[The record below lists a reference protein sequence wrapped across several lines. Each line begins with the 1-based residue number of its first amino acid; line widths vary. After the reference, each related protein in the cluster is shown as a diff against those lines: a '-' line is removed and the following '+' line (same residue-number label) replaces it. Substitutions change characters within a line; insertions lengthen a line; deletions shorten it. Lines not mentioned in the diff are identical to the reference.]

1 MWLYKGTARS
11 AFTNT
16 SLSHPRASEH
26 TNHQFSTV
34 LAESQLHPVPM
45 APKAEK
51 KPVSKKPVEEE
62 PPTEK
67 AEKAP
72 AGKKPKAEKRL
83 PAGKS
88 AGKEGGDKKGK
99 NRSKKNVET
108 YKIYIFKVPKQVHPD
123 IGTSS
128 KVNFHL
134 CGFRNPKIAT
144 LIFFAGCDIIKP
156 FVDLVNPKSADCVHY
171 TLPEISWVEVKQLEP
186 VGVIENSYLVVIE
199 IFFPIWGR

>member
-1 MWLYKGTARS
+1 
-11 AFTNT
+11 
-16 SLSHPRASEH
+16 
-26 TNHQFSTV
+26 
-34 LAESQLHPVPM
+34 M
-45 APKAEK
+45 APKAEKKPASKKPAEEEPTPKVEK

-67 AEKAP
+67 AEKAL

-199 IFFPIWGR
+199 TFFSHLGTLKFEYLLRCYEPMS